1 MTETIDPRRIAYLPL
16 AELTADPRNPKAHD
30 DEVIEKSIG
39 RFGMLDPIVRDERT
53 GFIVSGHGRSK
64 SLTAMEKRGETAPEG
79 VRTDPETGAWLVPV
93 VVGWGSRTD
102 AEAGAAL
109 IALNRTTEL
118 GGWVDDALLDL
129 LDDLADMDE
138 GLDGVGFSDLEV
150 ADLRSYLESAEKAY
164 TLPEE
169 DEDDS
174 EGDEAGGS
182 IPSLVLHGD
191 QLVVNVVV
199 NSEDRERLY
208 AALHELDFIVDARD
222 SRGR

>member
-64 SLTAMEKRGETAPEG
+64 SLLAMEKRGETAPEG

-118 GGWVDDALLDL
+118 GGWVDEALLDL
-129 LDDLADMDE
+129 LDDLADMEDGFE
-138 GLDGVGFSDLEV
+138 GIGFTE
-150 ADLRSYLESAEKAY
+150 
-164 TLPEE
+164 
-169 DEDDS
+169 
-174 EGDEAGGS
+174 
-182 IPSLVLHGD
+182 
-191 QLVVNVVV
+191 
-199 NSEDRERLY
+199 EDREALEHLTYSLEEDGPRDLDELHVSVGDPTEEDKLQRFSLLLDADLAAELAEYVGKTPEDHASAARLLLE
-208 AALHELDFIVDARD
+208 ALRD
-222 SRGR
+222 RA